1 MEQYLLDYIKSSE
14 AERQLLAA
22 ILGKTQQQILREIEL
37 EQFYE
42 NADNNFL
49 DIRYVDFR
57 TDPVELHV
65 TFYQISFHKMD
76 FKSRNARYPVM
87 SGEPVMKTIIFQ
99 ENDIR
104 GNDRLMN
111 ILRKWESYQQQ
122 LYVNF
127 IQRIAPKV
135 VQQIQKYFYQNV
147 KD

>member
-1 MEQYLLDYIKSSE
+1 MKQYLLNYMKSSE
-14 AERQLLAA
+14 AVRQLLAA

-127 IQRIAPKV
+127 IQRIAPNV

>member
-1 MEQYLLDYIKSSE
+1 MTQYLLDYMKSSE

-22 ILGKTQQQILREIEL
+22 VLGKTQQQILREIEI

-49 DIRYVDFR
+49 AIRYVDFR

-65 TFYQISFHKMD
+65 TFYQISFHKMN
-76 FKSRNARYPVM
+76 FKGRNVKYPMM
-87 SGEPVMKTIIFQ
+87 SGEPVLKTIIFQ

-104 GNDRLMN
+104 DNDRLMN
-111 ILRKWESYQQQ
+111 VLQKWESSQQQ

-127 IQRIAPKV
+127 IQRIAPNV
-135 VQQIQKYFYQNV
+135 VQQIQKYFYQNA
-147 KD
+147 KE

>member
-1 MEQYLLDYIKSSE
+1 MKQYLLDYMKSSE
-14 AERQLLAA
+14 AGRQLLAA
-22 ILGKTQQQILREIEL
+22 VLGKTQQQILREIEI

-42 NADNNFL
+42 DADNNFL

-111 ILRKWESYQQQ
+111 VLRKWESSQQQ

-127 IQRIAPKV
+127 IQRIAPNV

>member
-1 MEQYLLDYIKSSE
+1 MKQYLLDYMKSSE

-65 TFYQISFHKMD
+65 TFYQISFHKMN
-76 FKSRNARYPVM
+76 FKGRNARYPVM

-111 ILRKWESYQQQ
+111 VLRKWESYQQQ
-122 LYVNF
+122 L
-127 IQRIAPKV
+127 
-135 VQQIQKYFYQNV
+135 
-147 KD
+147 

>member
-1 MEQYLLDYIKSSE
+1 MKQYLLDYMKSSE

-22 ILGKTQQQILREIEL
+22 ILGKTQQQILREIEI

-65 TFYQISFHKMD
+65 TFYQISFRKMD

-111 ILRKWESYQQQ
+111 VLHKWESYQQQ

-127 IQRIAPKV
+127 IQRIAPNV